1 MTSEVRYLGAL
12 RTKATHLKSGTELIT
27 DAPIDNQGKGESFSP
42 TDMLA
47 TSLASCMITIM
58 GIRARDNNIDMEGAT
73 AYVEKIMTSNPRRIA
88 EVNINLEMPEKQFS
102 EEEKDI
108 LEEAAK
114 GCPIC
119 SSISPELKVSLQ
131 FVWAKK

>member
-88 EVNINLEMPEKQFS
+88 EVNITLEMPEKQFS

-114 GCPIC
+114 RCPVC

>member
-1 MTSEVRYLGAL
+1 MTSEVQYLGAL
-12 RTKATHLKSGTELIT
+12 RTKATHLKSGIELIT
-27 DAPIDNQGKGESFSP
+27 DAPTDNQGKGESFSP

-58 GIRARDNNIDMEGAT
+58 GIKARDNNIDMEGAT
-73 AYVEKIMTSNPRRIA
+73 AHVEKIMISNPRRIA
-88 EVNINLEMPEKQFS
+88 KVNINLEMPEKQFS
-102 EEEKDI
+102 KEQRAI

-114 GCPIC
+114 GCPVC
-119 SSISPELKVSLQ
+119 RSISPDLKVSLQ